1 MTAIISHWFPKFQ
14 PRFSQIQP
22 PQNHY
27 IHFFFY
33 HYIHSNKDNTLSLG
47 LKPFN
52 DDHPQP
58 GFYNITLRNL
68 EFSNKMP
75 KVYYK
80 ETEQMGIQPIPLPT
94 KKSLVSLQPKYSKQ
108 VFI

>member
-1 MTAIISHWFPKFQ
+1 MTAITSHWFHKFQ

-22 PQNHY
+22 PRN
-27 IHFFFY
+27 

-58 GFYNITLRNL
+58 SFYNITLRNL

-94 KKSLVSLQPKYSKQ
+94 KKSLVSLQPKFSKQ